1 MTGELATFPPALL
14 YHAVGTPPTR
24 VDREIRRLFVEPTRL
39 DRQLAT
45 LRRRGYR
52 SLTLDEYLEGM
63 RRGGVGARRFLL
75 TFDDGFAHLHGVVTP
90 ILLEH
95 GFTAVVFV
103 PAAYVAS
110 VNSWDHSHRGF
121 VLQIANARQ
130 LKTMSDGPWEVAS
143 HGWDHVDLTSCD
155 RGDRRRDLIKA
166 RETLEQITGLAVR
179 ALAYPYGSHDAATR
193 DDARWAGYEA
203 AFAATTGHNAGQYSL
218 PRRPVRGGDSRLIF
232 ELKMSAAAELA
243 YPAWRR
249 LVRRE
254 IEAREPEKAR

>member
-1 MTGELATFPPALL
+1 MSAARVAFPPALL

-24 VDREIRRLFVEPTRL
+24 VDREIRRLFVEPMRL
-39 DRQLAT
+39 NLHFAI

-52 SLTLDEYLEGM
+52 SLTLGEYLDGM
-63 RRGGVGARRFLL
+63 RRGGVGERRFLL
-75 TFDDGFAHLHGVVTP
+75 TFDDGFAHLNGVVTP
-90 ILLEH
+90 ILMQH

-103 PAAYVAS
+103 PAAHVAG

-130 LKTMSDGPWEVAS
+130 LKTMSDGPWDVAS

-155 RGDRRRDLIKA
+155 REDRRRRLVNA

-179 ALAYPYGSHDAATR
+179 ALAYPYGAHDAATR

-203 AFAATTGHNAGQYSL
+203 AFAATTGHDAGQYSL
-218 PRRPVRGGDSRLIF
+218 PRRPVRGGDSRLMF

-254 IEAREPEKAR
+254 PSTPEMGMFR